1 MNSPHSFL
9 SQHRHH
15 RVDAPPGNVLNDLSA
30 DTPLYIHAR
39 NWMAEMASITY
50 LTECVMDDE
59 SQIACYPEQGLYL
72 SLDHIEYLHTVAIEH
87 RSRASL
93 ALEIATDGEPRA
105 ISISAIPLLSDL
117 PAFTACLAEQPFH
130 PLSAE
135 NYEKWRASH
144 LTRPSICSCCADA
157 AEERRKKPEIHPLTK
172 IFHHAI
178 EQQMTL
184 HCCLASPAFRF
195 FRSILPGALLFQGG
209 RITLTS
215 QDGNSMLE
223 IDPGYCHS
231 LTLHR
236 TSIDA
241 EPMTRLRIYNSLGT
255 PELTIETPDWD
266 ACDQWL
272 SLCRQC

>member
-1 MNSPHSFL
+1 
-9 SQHRHH
+9 
-15 RVDAPPGNVLNDLSA
+15 
-30 DTPLYIHAR
+30 
-39 NWMAEMASITY
+39 MAEMASITS

-105 ISISAIPLLSDL
+105 ISIAAIPLLSDL

-135 NYEKWRASH
+135 NYEQWRVSH
-144 LTRPSICSCCADA
+144 LIRPSICSCCAEA
-157 AEERRKKPEIHPLTK
+157 AEERRQKPETNPLTK
-172 IFHHAI
+172 IFCHAI
-178 EQQMTL
+178 EEQMTL
-184 HCCLASPAFRF
+184 HCRLTSPAFRF
-195 FRSILPGALLFQGG
+195 ARSILPGALLFQGG
-209 RITLTS
+209 HITLTS
-215 QDGNSMLE
+215 QDGSSMLE

-241 EPMTRLRIYNSLGT
+241 EPMTCLRIYNSLGT
-255 PELTIETPDWD
+255 PELTIETPGWSAYDH
-266 ACDQWL
+266 WL